1 MSGRRRTRTRSE
13 MATQTLASLDR
24 DTATALD
31 RALARADAYRVLAAG
46 FRDPDDPD
54 AVAELDVA
62 VLCSAARDLGS
73 SVDVAAWHA
82 VRRIRRREARAAE
95 HRLIF
100 GHTVAHGCPPYET
113 EYGRR
118 HVFGQSQELG
128 DIRGF
133 YEAFGVR
140 PRRGG
145 ERPDHVACELEFL
158 AVVVVKEAAALATG
172 EAERVE
178 ICRAAAARFVTDH
191 LGRWLP
197 ALAGRIGRQA
207 PATGYAGLAT
217 VAATLVEHHAREM
230 GAAPIALDPDDLTPT
245 AEEPDGFA
253 FECGIDAEGGDLVP
267 PGEGR

>member
-1 MSGRRRTRTRSE
+1 MSGPRRTRTRSE
-13 MATQTLASLDR
+13 MAASAPVSLDR
-24 DTATALD
+24 DTAIALD
-31 RALARADAYRVLAAG
+31 RALARADAYRIVAGG

-54 AVAELDVA
+54 VVAELDVA
-62 VLCSAARDLGS
+62 ALRSATRDLGS
-73 SVDVAAWHA
+73 AVDAADWQA
-82 VRRIRRREARAAE
+82 LRRIYRRDSRAAE
-95 HRLIF
+95 HRLIV

-158 AVVVVKEAAALATG
+158 ALVAIKEAIAIATG
-172 EAERVE
+172 DEERVE
-178 ICRAAAARFVTDH
+178 VCRAAAARFVTDH

-197 ALAGRIGRQA
+197 ALAGRIGRRA
-207 PATGYAGLAT
+207 PGTGYAALAA
-217 VAATLVEHHAREM
+217 VAAILVDDHAREV
-230 GAAPIALDPDDLTPT
+230 GSTPVPIDPEDLVPLTE
-245 AEEPDGFA
+245 APDGFV
-253 FECGIDAEGGDLVP
+253 FECGVDPDGVDLVP
-267 PGEGR
+267 PGAT